1 MVLSPFLSGKVIYF
15 DENGFGNG
23 SIWCKLGMKPGHVN
37 TATKEKT
44 EQKKEDRYFMF
55 YRWNSLGQPIFLE
68 VGFLLPSNHCNGFIG
83 MIKHV
88 L

>member
-44 EQKKEDRYFMF
+44 EQKKQVLYVLPLEFTGTTYFSGGRIF
-55 YRWNSLGQPIFLE
+55 ASLEPLQRLHWHDQACA
-68 VGFLLPSNHCNGFIG
+68 V
-83 MIKHV
+83 V
-88 L
+88 